1 MRSWN
6 SPAPWD
12 AVTCAVAIQR
22 QLRER
27 EADGLDTDPIRFR
40 IGINVGDVII
50 EGNDILGDGV
60 NIAARIEG
68 LANPGGISISEDVW
82 RQVQGKVAANFV
94 DAGEQSLKNIARAVR
109 VYRVEIDDPS
119 RTQPTASAPT
129 CLISHQ
135 SRYCR
140 FRT

>member
-1 MRSWN
+1 M
-6 SPAPWD
+6 
-12 AVTCAVAIQR
+12 TCAVAIQR

-109 VYRVEIDDPS
+109 VYRVEIDDAS
-119 RTQPTASAPT
+119 RTQPTASAPN
-129 CLISHQ
+129 LPDKPSNRGIAVSEHERR
-135 SRYCR
+135 SRAGLLC
-140 FRT
+140 